1 MRIDGKDWSGVF
13 REIRK
18 LYPKQEIY
26 PEPILEDKKT
36 FENIFLGIFIGGF
49 LVLLGSGFLYG
60 FYSVVSPFEF
70 SKLSLTI
77 NGFIE
82 FGFWV
87 GISLFLFV
95 VGGVIFLSGFLGGWG
110 GSLYIILYKIGLIK
124 SWTPFTKDGNFK
136 SLTQLYKDVV
146 KKKNNEK
153 E

>member
-110 GSLYIILYKIGLIK
+110 GS
-124 SWTPFTKDGNFK
+124 
-136 SLTQLYKDVV
+136 
-146 KKKNNEK
+146 
-153 E
+153 